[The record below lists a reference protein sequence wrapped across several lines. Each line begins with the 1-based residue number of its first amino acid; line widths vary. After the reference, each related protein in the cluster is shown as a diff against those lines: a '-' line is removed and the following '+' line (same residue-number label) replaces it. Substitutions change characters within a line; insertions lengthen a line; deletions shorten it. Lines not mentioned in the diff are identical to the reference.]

1 MASWFSALTGSRKKL
16 GGMLRRLFTGGGTL
30 KPEDRD
36 DLEAALLQ
44 ADIPV
49 RLVQTLLDD
58 IDHADPAKA
67 LQAVRR
73 ELIEALPPQE
83 PLVWDT
89 AANPRPFCI
98 LVTGINGSG
107 KTTTCAKLAAQVQQ
121 AGLQPLLGAG
131 DTFRAAG
138 SSQLKIWAD
147 RIGCECVVGAQG
159 ADAAAVAFDTLAAA
173 LARTSDVVILDTA
186 GRMHTKSPLM
196 EELKKVRRAM
206 DKRVPGAPHESWIVL
221 DASMGQNALNQA
233 RMFHQSSPLTG
244 VVVTKL
250 DGSSKAGFIFA
261 IQKEL
266 GVPVRYI
273 GLGEAIEDLAP
284 FDRKAFV
291 DALLG
296 YEEDTAE

>member
-1 MASWFSALTGSRKKL
+1 MATWFSALTGSRKKL
-16 GGMLRRLFTGGGTL
+16 GGMLRRLFAGGSTL
-30 KPEDRD
+30 KSEDRD

-58 IDHADPAKA
+58 IDHADPTRA

-73 ELIEALPPQE
+73 ELIEALPAQE
-83 PLVWDT
+83 TLAWET

-173 LARTSDVVILDTA
+173 LARKSDVVILDTA

-266 GVPVRYI
+266 GVPVRFI

-284 FDRKAFV
+284 FDRTAFV

-296 YEEDTAE
+296 YEEDATE

>member
-1 MASWFSALTGSRKKL
+1 MGAGEL
-16 GGMLRRLFTGGGTL
+16 GGG
-30 KPEDRD
+30 
-36 DLEAALLQ
+36 EA
-44 ADIPV
+44 V
-49 RLVQTLLDD
+49 E
-58 IDHADPAKA
+58 ID
-67 LQAVRR
+67 
-73 ELIEALPPQE
+73 
-83 PLVWDT
+83 
-89 AANPRPFCI
+89 AA
-98 LVTGINGSG
+98 
-107 KTTTCAKLAAQVQQ
+107 
-121 AGLQPLLGAG
+121 
-131 DTFRAAG
+131 
-138 SSQLKIWAD
+138 AD
-147 RIGCECVVGAQG
+147 RALGLVAAVPCEPVKAQRVVGALDQG

-173 LARTSDVVILDTA
+173 LARKSDVVILDTA

-266 GVPVRYI
+266 GVPVRFI

-284 FDRKAFV
+284 FDRTAFV

-296 YEEDTAE
+296 YEEDATE